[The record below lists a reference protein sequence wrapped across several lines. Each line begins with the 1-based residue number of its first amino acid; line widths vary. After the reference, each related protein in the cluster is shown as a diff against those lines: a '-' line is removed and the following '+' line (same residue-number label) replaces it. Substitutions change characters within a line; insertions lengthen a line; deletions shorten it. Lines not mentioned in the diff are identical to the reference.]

1 MSTPPAALVQ
11 GIRLSSDSLALHNQ
25 RAHAAAAAGSV
36 VRPRA
41 QADVQAR
48 LQRIGSWHTNRL
60 GCNDMAKKAAATEEH
75 RNTCVAVGW
84 RKEEGGK
91 REMRG

>member
-11 GIRLSSDSLALHNQ
+11 GIRLSGESQALHNQ
-25 RAHAAAAAGSV
+25 RALAAAAAGSPA
-36 VRPRA
+36 RPRA

-48 LQRIGSWHTNRL
+48 LQRINSWHKNRL

-75 RNTCVAVGW
+75 RNT
-84 RKEEGGK
+84 
-91 REMRG
+91 